1 VVFEW
6 SFERNGKSQ
15 KISVDGRV
23 MVNNPDLALR
33 AAVDGLGIAYMIEAY
48 AEPFLRSGQLVRVLE
63 DWSPTIEGLFLYYP
77 GRRQVPAALRAL
89 IDMIRTSSSRPAKSS
104 LQEPVRGALGLILP
118 APSEVSLN
126 YRKRLRHQARGC
138 PHRKRLEV
146 RIPSAP
152 PAPDQLSFCKY

>member
-1 VVFEW
+1 
-6 SFERNGKSQ
+6 
-15 KISVDGRV
+15 

-89 IDMIRTSSSRPAKSS
+89 IDMIRTSSSRPAKGS
-104 LQEPVRGALGLILP
+104 LRNPFAE
-118 APSEVSLN
+118 
-126 YRKRLRHQARGC
+126 H
-138 PHRKRLEV
+138 
-146 RIPSAP
+146 
-152 PAPDQLSFCKY
+152 